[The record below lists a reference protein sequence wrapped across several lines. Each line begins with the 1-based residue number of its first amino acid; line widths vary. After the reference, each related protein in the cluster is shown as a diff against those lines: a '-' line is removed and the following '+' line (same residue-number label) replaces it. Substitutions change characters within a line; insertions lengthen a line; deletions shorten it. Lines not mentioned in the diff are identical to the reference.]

1 MSVVK
6 NKFLRSVLF
15 LCGIISVTAGF
26 IGVFTPVLPT
36 TPFVLLA
43 AWCFLNSSE
52 KAHQWIHDHRIL
64 GPPLKRWQKH
74 RSIARS
80 TKITATV
87 MIVFSLIILWLKG
100 PHLGLQIGVTCM
112 LIGVSFFIWTRN
124 ETQ

>member
-6 NKFLRSVLF
+6 NRFLRGLLF
-15 LCGIISVTAGF
+15 IGGIISVAVGF

-87 MIVFSLIILWLKG
+87 MIVFSLTILWLKG
-100 PHLGLQIGVTCM
+100 PHLWLKLGVT
-112 LIGVSFFIWTRN
+112 LLLLGVSLFIWTRK
-124 ETQ
+124 EA

>member
-6 NKFLRSVLF
+6 NRFLRGLLF
-15 LCGIISVTAGF
+15 IGGIISVAVGF

-52 KAHQWIHDHRIL
+52 KAHRWIHDHRIL

-87 MIVFSLIILWLKG
+87 MIVFSLTILWLKG
-100 PHLGLQIGVTCM
+100 PHLWLQIGVT
-112 LIGVSFFIWTRN
+112 LLLLGVSLFIWTRK
-124 ETQ
+124 EA